1 MDRRTDYRTALLIH
15 TIVNAPPDA
24 GQPSPARELAKLGVP
39 FEVARRVLTKPG
51 ERRHQFPSRELPTL
65 LRS

>member
-15 TIVNAPPDA
+15 TIVNTPPDA

-39 FEVARRVLTKPG
+39 FEVARRVLTKPD